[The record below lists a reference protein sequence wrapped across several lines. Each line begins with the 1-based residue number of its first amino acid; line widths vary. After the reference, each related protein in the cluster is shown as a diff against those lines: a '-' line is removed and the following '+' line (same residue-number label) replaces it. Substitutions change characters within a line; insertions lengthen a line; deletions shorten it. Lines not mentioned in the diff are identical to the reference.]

1 MTARNSSVL
10 MTVLSS
16 PIRNGLSMEYLGYS
30 GVSMIGKEDSLARSS
45 GFFVVKMQSISVDN
59 TIEG

>member
-1 MTARNSSVL
+1 MGH
-10 MTVLSS
+10 LS
-16 PIRNGLSMEYLGYS
+16 YS
-30 GVSMIGKEDSLARSS
+30 GSGTIEKEDSLARSS